1 MAKKRTKRTSTNSTE
16 WQVGQPLAWPAAA
29 SGIKR
34 AAREAVNEA
43 MRGPFSPKRPKRKK
57 K

>member
-1 MAKKRTKRTSTNSTE
+1 MAKKQAKHTSSMTE
-16 WQVGQPLAWPAAA
+16 WHVGQPLAWPVAG

-34 AAREAVNEA
+34 AAREALNEA
-43 MRGPFSPKRPKRKK
+43 MRGPFRVGREKRKK